1 MNDIDRIIGLYLTG
15 KANKEELDQLHQWLK
30 ASEENRQIFEIF
42 KKNWNQRTGEPTLI
56 NEEEIFERIWKEGT
70 SKTTHSTSLKL
81 PYLLKIAAS
90 FLIILIS
97 GYLIFFFHDQSK
109 EEITEIFK
117 NPVVKENPAG
127 QKSKLFLPDGT
138 IVWLNAESSIKYLEE
153 FTDSTRM
160 INLTGE
166 AYFEVAKDSL
176 RPFIVRSGNVFAEAL
191 GTKFN
196 INSFPENDD
205 INVNLVSGKVKVTF
219 SETEKDI
226 ILYPGEAISF
236 DRYNQNPVKYQF
248 DISKAAVWKE
258 GILTFKNATFDQV
271 VQGLERWYGVRIRV
285 LGDPP
290 QDWQFSGRFDNE
302 SMANVLKVMQ
312 YARDFQFKL
321 KNKNVD
327 IVFN

>member
-1 MNDIDRIIGLYLTG
+1 MNNIDRIIGLYLAG
-15 KANKEELDQLHQWLK
+15 NANKEELDQLHQWLK
-30 ASEENRQIFEIF
+30 ASAENKQIFEIF
-42 KKNWNQRTGEPTLI
+42 KKNWNQRTREPILI
-56 NEEEIFERIWKEGT
+56 NEEEIFERIWKKGT
-70 SKTTHSTSLKL
+70 GKTTHSRSLRVT
-81 PYLLKIAAS
+81 YLLKIAAS
-90 FLIILIS
+90 FLIILIT
-97 GYLIFFFHDQSK
+97 GYLIFSFHNQSK
-109 EEITEIFK
+109 EAITEAFIK
-117 NPVVKENPAG
+117 PVVKENPAG

-166 AYFEVAKDSL
+166 AYFEVAEDSL
-176 RPFIVRSGNVFAEAL
+176 RPFVVRSGNIFAEAL

-226 ILYPGEAISF
+226 ILNPGEAISF
-236 DRYNQNPVKYQF
+236 DRNHQNPVKYQF

-271 VQGLERWYGVRIRV
+271 VQGLERWYGARIKV
-285 LGDPP
+285 SGDPP
-290 QDWQFSGRFDNE
+290 QDWQFSGWFDNE